1 MPDTI
6 AGTWGMELLFA
17 ADCPGVCGGVKSGIL
32 GFPRPDPAAAI
43 DGSGVNDGV
52 GLFMIGGA
60 F

>member
-1 MPDTI
+1 
-6 AGTWGMELLFA
+6 MELLFA